1 MPLSVAQTYTHYLPC
16 GDQRGREA
24 AERERTRD
32 FHAAGLAVTTY
43 FNPMICTGYEPR
55 YAQAVARGALNT
67 DAAGAPYTYRYTGS
81 TVFAV
86 SQFDFTAP
94 AGRDLY
100 RRLLGEAS
108 AAGYDGWMEDFGE
121 YTPLDAR
128 ARAGPTGSALHNR
141 YPRDYHCAAYAFA
154 RRAPRPLVRFQRSGW
169 TGAARCAQVVWGGD
183 PTTGWGFD
191 GLRSALYQGLTM
203 GLSGVSR
210 WGSDIGG
217 YFSLQRQPAHPRAA
231 DPLDPARRGVGR
243 DAYRG
248 QRARGAGQAT
258 AADLRP
264 RGTAPVAPLGQA
276 AHAALPLSRGRRRP
290 VPAHGNAASCASSG
304 SSTRTIAA
312 RCARDDELLFG
323 PDLLAAPVL
332 GQGERSRSVYLPRG
346 AWIDLWRSARYDE
359 RSGGLVLGRARVL
372 RGGRAVRLP
381 APLSE
386 LPLLARAG
394 ALLPLLPPDV
404 DTLAAYGGGRPPGAA
419 GRSPPAPRRARVPAR
434 RFGCALRPNGR
445 MRSRELRGR
454 WALSVD
460 AGAARSYRLRAALST
475 LRRPL
480 RPCRVSL
487 AGRALPRSAWRFSPA
502 TAVLDVRFRAA
513 PGAARRRGVL
523 GGRQA
528 ARCDRS
534 SSTGSCEQISSTSS
548 PWPRGELAA
557 DARGWR
563 GGCGRRPA

>member
-1 MPLSVAQTYTHYLPC
+1 MPLSLAQTYTHYLPC

-55 YAQAVARGALNT
+55 YAQAAARGALNT

-94 AGRDLY
+94 AGRGLY
-100 RRLLGEAS
+100 RRLLGEAT

-154 RRAPRPLVRFQRSGW
+154 RRAARPLVRFQRSGW

-217 YFSLQRQPAHPRAA
+217 YFSFNDNRLTPELLIRWIQLGAVSGVMRTEANGLAVPAKPRPQISDPEVLPQWRRWAKLRTQLYPYLAAA
-231 DPLDPARRGVGR
+231 DARYRRTGMPLMRQLGLVYPDDRR
-243 DAYRG
+243 
-248 QRARGAGQAT
+248 
-258 AADLRP
+258 
-264 RGTAPVAPLGQA
+264 
-276 AHAALPLSRGRRRP
+276 AL
-290 VPAHGNAASCASSG
+290 
-304 SSTRTIAA
+304 
-312 RCARDDELLFG
+312 ARDDELLFG

-332 GQGERSRSVYLPRG
+332 GEGERSRSLYLPRG
-346 AWIDLWRSARYDE
+346 EWIDLWRSARYDE
-359 RSGGLVLGRARVL
+359 RSGGLELGRARLL

-404 DTLAAYGGGRPPGAA
+404 GTLAAYGGGRRQVRLADRRRRLDVLAFPR
-419 GRSPPAPRRARVPAR
+419 GRSAPRV
-434 RFGCALRPNGR
+434 GSTGR
-445 MRSRELRGR
+445 LRSRELRGR
-454 WALSVD
+454 WE
-460 AGAARSYRLRAALST
+460 
-475 LRRPL
+475 
-480 RPCRVSL
+480 L
-487 AGRALPRSAWRFSPA
+487 A
-502 TAVLDVRFRAA
+502 VE
-513 PGAARRRGVL
+513 AARRRAFTLRAGLTALRRPFRPRSVRLDGRRLPFRYDSGTRVL
-523 GGRQA
+523 TVTFA
-528 ARCDRS
+528 AR
-534 SSTGSCEQISSTSS
+534 
-548 PWPRGELAA
+548 RGRLVVQ
-557 DARGWR
+557 R
-563 GGCGRRPA
+563 